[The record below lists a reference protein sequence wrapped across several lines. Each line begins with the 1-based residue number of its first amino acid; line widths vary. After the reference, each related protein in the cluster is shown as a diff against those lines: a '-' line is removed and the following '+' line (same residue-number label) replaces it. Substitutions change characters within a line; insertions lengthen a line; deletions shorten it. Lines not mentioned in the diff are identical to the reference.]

1 MLLIFLD
8 IQDLVDLSLLAEI
21 CKMFRAK
28 TKRTAKVVFHEV
40 FLDGQ
45 QIGSTAIPRLHGKA
59 MRPLSFSKCIF
70 DL

>member
-1 MLLIFLD
+1 
-8 IQDLVDLSLLAEI
+8 
-21 CKMFRAK
+21 MFRAK